1 MPKYVNHTPHKICQ
15 PCYKQVQTVPR
26 YVNHTTHKHRQN
38 AKTCQPYYKQVQKN
52 SQDCQLYYK
61 KIQIGYRDMSAT
73 SDTGT
78 ECQDMSTMLHSS
90 TIRVPRFF
98 LVPRCQ
104 PYFIQVQKKCKDVS
118 TYNKQVQLGCKDMST
133 ISHTNQ
139 ARSLR

>member
-1 MPKYVNHTPHKICQ
+1 MLKCVNHTPHNIYQ

-38 AKTCQPYYKQVQKN
+38 AKTCQPYYKQVQTK

-61 KIQIGYRDMSAT
+61 QVQIGYQDMSAT
-73 SDTGT
+73 FDTST
-78 ECQDMSTMLHSS
+78 ECQDMSTMHHSS
-90 TIRVPRFF
+90 IIRVPRIF

-104 PYFIQVQKKCKDVS
+104 PYFIQIQKKCQDVS
-118 TYNKQVQLGCKDMST
+118 TYYKQVQIGCKDMST
-133 ISHTNQ
+133 ISDTNQ